1 MELQFILGL
10 VIGVLIGLG
19 SGIAYIKFERD
30 RVNLYRAHVEALMLM
45 YEIMKSKYEEECKN
59 NDMIREADALL
70 KDKN

>member
-1 MELQFILGL
+1 
-10 VIGVLIGLG
+10 
-19 SGIAYIKFERD
+19 
-30 RVNLYRAHVEALMLM
+30 LMLM